1 MSSQPPAVGTAFFPE
16 RDIAPNGTGHDNGQ
30 FPAPGK
36 LRGLPRRRRPAMIA
50 LAVAMAGAG
59 VLVSAAVYQKAD
71 HQVAVVMVTR
81 QVPAGAV
88 LTAGDLSTTNVTVG
102 TGIHVIPASQLGQ
115 VAGDVAAAG
124 LQPGTLLAP
133 SDLTTTQPPGPGQEL
148 VPASVKPTM
157 LPASG
162 LAPGD
167 HVLIVATPG
176 DQGQS
181 GSSVGSSA
189 LTAPVPGVVEAV
201 NVVPDSDGLD
211 VVDLLV
217 SDASGA
223 AVAEQV
229 STGQFALIVTKRGS

>member
-1 MSSQPPAVGTAFFPE
+1 
-16 RDIAPNGTGHDNGQ
+16 
-30 FPAPGK
+30 
-36 LRGLPRRRRPAMIA
+36 
-50 LAVAMAGAG
+50 
-59 VLVSAAVYQKAD
+59 
-71 HQVAVVMVTR
+71 
-81 QVPAGAV
+81 
-88 LTAGDLSTTNVTVG
+88 
-102 TGIHVIPASQLGQ
+102 
-115 VAGDVAAAG
+115 
-124 LQPGTLLAP
+124 
-133 SDLTTTQPPGPGQEL
+133 
-148 VPASVKPTM
+148 
-157 LPASG
+157 
-162 LAPGD
+162 
-167 HVLIVATPG
+167 VLIVATPG